1 MLKKKFGIA
10 FIIIAL
16 AILLGVISQ
25 VPKIITTAF
34 NKIDVLDAFAQDYI
48 LNNIFLLILAIFL
61 ICLLFNTGI
70 KWIRSE

>member
-1 MLKKKFGIA
+1 MLKKIFGVA

-25 VPKIITTAF
+25 VPETITKAF
-34 NKIDVLDAFAQDYI
+34 NKIDNLDGFTQNYV

-61 ICLLFNTGI
+61 ICLLFNIGI
-70 KWIRSE
+70 KWIRS

>member
-1 MLKKKFGIA
+1 MLKKIFGVV
-10 FIIIAL
+10 FIVIAL
-16 AILLGVISQ
+16 AIILGVTSQ
-25 VPKIITTAF
+25 LPKTITTAF